1 MEPLDKPTQVLVF
14 VVEIKVRHCPKT
26 GRAPVKTRATAV
38 KINLIF
44 FIISVH

>member
-1 MEPLDKPTQVLVF
+1 MEPFAKPTQALVLV
-14 VVEIKVRHCPKT
+14 VDVKVRHCPKT

-44 FIISVH
+44 FHN

>member
-1 MEPLDKPTQVLVF
+1 MLPFAKPTQALGVLV
-14 VVEIKVRHCPKT
+14 VVKVRHCPKT
-26 GRAPVKTRATAV
+26 GRAHVNTRAAAV